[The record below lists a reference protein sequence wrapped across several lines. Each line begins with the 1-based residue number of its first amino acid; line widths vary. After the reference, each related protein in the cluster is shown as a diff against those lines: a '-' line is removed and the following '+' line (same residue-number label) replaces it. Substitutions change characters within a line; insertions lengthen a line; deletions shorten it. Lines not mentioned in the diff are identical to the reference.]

1 MAGIPTPLKY
11 TIQNS
16 SLFLGNLL
24 AYPFSRLARH
34 RLSHSYDMLVYPFFG
49 ERYVWLSHLL
59 RNDDLEVVVAPL
71 RAREHN
77 TTEYELLSIAAL
89 LKDNLVNTVFEIG
102 TFDGRTTRAMAMNLL
117 NEQGRIHTLNLPPD
131 TSDVSLATDKIDV
144 GLASKV
150 VSGERFINTPQEPL
164 IEQLWG
170 DSAKFDF
177 SPYNNKIDMVFI
189 DGAHSEDYVRIDT
202 QNSLKL
208 IKPGGGIII
217 WHDSHLFGVKVFFKK
232 WLKENHYPVYFVRNT
247 TLAVM
252 GVKNGQPF
260 DFLQK

>member
-1 MAGIPTPLKY
+1 MAGIQTPLKY
-11 TIQNS
+11 TLQNF
-16 SLFLGNLL
+16 SLFLGNLI

-59 RNDDLEVVVAPL
+59 RNDNLEVTVAPL

-77 TTEYELLSIAAL
+77 TTEFELLSIAAL
-89 LKDNLVNTVFEIG
+89 LKDNSSNTIFEIG

-117 NEQGRIHTLNLPPD
+117 NEEGKIYTLNLPPD
-131 TSDVSLATDKIDV
+131 TADVSLDTHQIDV

-150 VSGERFINTPQEPL
+150 VSGERFINTPQEKL
-164 IEQLWG
+164 IRQLWG
-170 DSAKFDF
+170 DSATFDF
-177 SPYNNKIDMVFI
+177 SPYFNKMDMVFI
-189 DGAHSEDYVRIDT
+189 DGAHSEDYARIDT
-202 QNSLKL
+202 QNSIKL
-208 IKPGGGIII
+208 IKAGGGIIA
-217 WHDSHLFGVKVFFKK
+217 WHDAHLFGVKIFFKK
-232 WLKENHYPVYFVRNT
+232 WLKENNYPVYFIRNT

-260 DFLQK
+260 DFFK